1 MTGAPDPA
9 VIDDLVT
16 ANHIL
21 ADQRVVD
28 GFGHVSARH
37 DKHPDRFLLARSM
50 APALVTAADIMEFGL
65 DGEPVDAQGRTPYLE
80 RFIHAEIYRAR
91 PDVMSVV
98 HSHSP
103 SVIPFA
109 ISTQALRPVY
119 HMSGFLPAD
128 GAPVFE
134 IRDAGGPATDML
146 ISNPAL
152 GRALA
157 DDLGGGAV
165 ILMRGHGSTVVGPG
179 IRAAVFRAVY
189 TEINARLESEA
200 LRLGGVTFLNAEEAA
215 AAAATNLRMV
225 DRPWALWK
233 ARARAATH

>member
-1 MTGAPDPA
+1 MTDAPDPA
-9 VIDDLVT
+9 LVEDLVI

-21 ADQRVVD
+21 FDQGVVD
-28 GFGHVSARH
+28 GFGHISARH
-37 DKHPDRFLLARSM
+37 DKQPDRFLLSRSM
-50 APALVTAADIMEFGL
+50 APALVTAADIMTFGL
-65 DGEPVDAQGRTPYLE
+65 NGEPIDAAGRAPYLE

-91 PDVMSVV
+91 PDVMAVV

-109 ISTQALRPVY
+109 VSTQPLRPIY
-119 HMSGFLPAD
+119 HMSGFLPAE

-134 IRDAGGPATDML
+134 IRGVGGDGTDLL

-157 DDLGGGAV
+157 HDLGDGSV
-165 ILMRGHGSTVVGPG
+165 ILMRGHGSTVVGTG
-179 IRAAVFRAVY
+179 IRVAVFRAVY

-200 LRLGGVTFLNAEEAA
+200 LRLGGITFLNAAEAE
-215 AAAATNLRMV
+215 AAAATNTRMV
-225 DRPWALWK
+225 NRPWDLWK
-233 ARARAATH
+233 MRANRPTA